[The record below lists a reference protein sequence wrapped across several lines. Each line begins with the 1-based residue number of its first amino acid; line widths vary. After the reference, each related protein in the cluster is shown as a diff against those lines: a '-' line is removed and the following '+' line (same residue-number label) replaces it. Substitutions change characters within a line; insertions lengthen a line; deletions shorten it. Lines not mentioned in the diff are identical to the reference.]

1 MSFWNS
7 LFGGGKDKAGSAP
20 AGPVQS
26 IEHEG
31 FLIEATPLQEGGHF
45 LISGVISKTVDGERK
60 EYRFVRADRCT
71 SVDSAA
77 EMTIR
82 KGRQIIEQM
91 GEGMFK

>member
-1 MSFWNS
+1 MSFWKS
-7 LFGGGKDKAGSAP
+7 LFGGGKDKGADGS

-31 FLIEATPLQEGGHF
+31 FLIEATPLKEGEHF
-45 LISGVISKTVDGERK
+45 LISGVISKTVGGERK
-60 EYRFVRADRCT
+60 EHRFIRADRCT
-71 SVDSAA
+71 SLDSAA

-91 GEGMFK
+91 GERMFK